1 MAEVKAGLIILAL
14 TLVSLVLIPLQWI
27 AIKLRLP
34 ISAQEKLPH
43 VWHRIATRLVGIK
56 ISQVGEPASDR
67 PLLIAANHASWVDI
81 TVVGSLMPLSFI
93 AKSEV
98 SGWPV
103 FGLFAKLQRTVFV
116 DRSKRTETAQVAD
129 TIAGRMADGDA
140 MVLFAEGTSNDGNCV
155 LPFRTA
161 LLGAATRAV
170 GNSGTSKVWVQPLS
184 IAYQGFY
191 GLPMGRAHRPHVAWY
206 GDMELPG
213 HLWGI
218 FTRGALDVIVHWGE
232 PVLVEPGTDRKALS
246 LHLENEVR
254 TMTIASLLQ
263 RPVESTDSRES
274 EDSGGAV
281 PIEFFSNGQKTAK
294 AGARTGSAA

>member
-1 MAEVKAGLIILAL
+1 MAELKAGLVIFVL

-43 VWHRIATRLVGIK
+43 LWHRIATRLVGIK
-56 ISQVGEPASDR
+56 ISQIGEPAADR

-81 TVVGSLMPLSFI
+81 TVIGSLMPLSFI

-116 DRSKRTETAQVAD
+116 NRTKRTETGQVAD

-155 LPFRTA
+155 LPFRSA

-170 GNSGTSKVWVQPLS
+170 GTNGASRVWVQPLS
-184 IAYQGFY
+184 VAYRGFY

-218 FTRGALDVIVHWGE
+218 FTRGALDVVVRWGE
-232 PVLVEPGTDRKALS
+232 PVPVGPETDRKALS
-246 LHLENEVR
+246 RRLENEVR
-254 TMTIASLLQ
+254 AMTVASLLQ
-263 RPVESTDSRES
+263 RPVEDPES
-274 EDSGGAV
+274 AENGAPEAGE
-281 PIEFFSNGQKTAK
+281 PIEFFSNAEKTVK
-294 AGARTGSAA
+294 AGA